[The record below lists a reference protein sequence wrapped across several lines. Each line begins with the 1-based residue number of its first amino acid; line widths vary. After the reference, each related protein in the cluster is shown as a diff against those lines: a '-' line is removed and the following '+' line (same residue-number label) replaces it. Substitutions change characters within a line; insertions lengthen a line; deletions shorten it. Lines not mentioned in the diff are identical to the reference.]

1 MEIPIRKQLEELATY
16 LHLRRDEAPSAEGAH
31 AEVKQALESD
41 SYNGL
46 GDRLERFAIDL
57 ETDHPTLGALIRNTI
72 DELSAL
78 GI

>member
-1 MEIPIRKQLEELATY
+1 MESPIRQKLEELATL
-16 LHLRRDEAPSAEGAH
+16 LHLRSDDTPSAESAH
-31 AEVKQALESD
+31 TEVQQALESD
-41 SYNGL
+41 EFNGL

-57 ETDHPTLGALIRNTI
+57 ETDHPTLGALIRNVI